1 MSILVEVLIKR
12 MRNGL
17 SIDGDLSSKFCKYV
31 IFLLLFYGQVYILIK
46 KGTHVYWLTSTLA
59 VYIQNTITR
68 HPYVMG
74 KINPSYFIDMQRV
87 FQTERSKSDSERYIE
102 KIKKCEDSIIKAP
115 ARDRDVTYELEYE
128 QTRMIIYQKSL
139 KYKKSMK
146 KMRELLFS
154 KFKKVFKR

>member
-1 MSILVEVLIKR
+1 
-12 MRNGL
+12 
-17 SIDGDLSSKFCKYV
+17 
-31 IFLLLFYGQVYILIK
+31 
-46 KGTHVYWLTSTLA
+46 
-59 VYIQNTITR
+59 
-68 HPYVMG
+68 
-74 KINPSYFIDMQRV
+74 MQRV